1 MEWTVG
7 IISAA
12 GSVVLTL
19 TVTYLFN
26 YFVGLP
32 KRFRTERNKEKEE
45 IMKLKEENNC
55 LTIRIE
61 ALEESVSHYPEYR
74 EQSRRIQQELQNTDI
89 NILEVCNLIKQDVV
103 SNREMLDTRLKSLEN
118 RERNSLRAKI
128 LEEYRLYTDDSRN
141 PLHAWS
147 EMEAHSF
154 FKLVEDYE
162 SLGGNDYVH
171 STVLPEMHHLR
182 IINMQDLIGLKE
194 LYQSRRIK

>member
-1 MEWTVG
+1 
-7 IISAA
+7 
-12 GSVVLTL
+12 
-19 TVTYLFN
+19 
-26 YFVGLP
+26 
-32 KRFRTERNKEKEE
+32 
-45 IMKLKEENNC
+45 MKLKEENNC
-55 LTIRIE
+55 LKLRIE

-89 NILEVCNLIKQDVV
+89 NILEVCNLIKQDVI

-171 STVLPEMHHLR
+171 STVLPEIHHLR
-182 IINMQDLIGLKE
+182 IINMQDLTGLKE